1 MAAIRLGRALTLFVV
16 IALSAGSAFFPRAA
30 WADAPEKEANARY
43 EEAKALMN
51 DGEFAAAVEKL
62 TEALALFK
70 HPLIMKKRA
79 EAWEKLVDFERAL
92 VDYREYLSLLPASK
106 KQDRRVASDRIA
118 QLEALLQK
126 PVAVKVV
133 STPPGV
139 LVTRVGSTGAP
150 ERTPFEAQLVPG
162 RYTFKIADPRF
173 ASGEATVRVLAGAT
187 QAVQLAAT
195 ARTGR
200 VVVRTSRPTL
210 EGISVAIDAEPVDVT
225 PGEVSSGV
233 TTPRALAVGRHNVV
247 CAIPGSP
254 NAYVEF
260 EVSEGQTT
268 EVSCQVFDS
277 ASSGSSASAW
287 GWTMVGIGTAGVLA
301 GTGLLVSY
309 ALDVQTAEERNQD
322 LVTNKHWI
330 GGTALGVGLVVGIAS
345 YWVFTSDD
353 DAAGAERQPGL
364 PLATWV
370 PTVEWSED
378 GAVVGLGATF

>member
-1 MAAIRLGRALTLFVV
+1 MAVMRPSRTLTFLVILVVSGGTLTTARLAC
-16 IALSAGSAFFPRAA
+16 AEP
-30 WADAPEKEANARY
+30 PEKQANARY

-51 DGEFAAAVEKL
+51 EGEFASAVEKL
-62 TEALALFK
+62 TEALALFQ

-92 VDYREYLSLLPASK
+92 ADYREYLGLLSASN
-106 KQDRRVASDRIA
+106 KQDRRLASDRIA
-118 QLEALLQK
+118 QLEALLQR
-126 PVAVKVV
+126 PVAVNVV

-139 LVTRVGSTGAP
+139 LVTRVGASGAP
-150 ERTPFEAQLVPG
+150 ERTPFEAQLLPG

-195 ARTGR
+195 ARMGR

-210 EGISVAIDAEPVDVT
+210 EGVSVSIDAEPVDLT
-225 PGEVSSGV
+225 PGEITSGV
-233 TTPRALAVGRHNVV
+233 TTPRSVALGRHNVV

-260 EVSEGQTT
+260 EVAEGQTT
-268 EVSCQVFDS
+268 DVSCQFFYSAGS
-277 ASSGSSASAW
+277 ASSSNAW

-309 ALDVQTAEERNQD
+309 ALDVQTAEERDQE

-330 GGTALGVGLVVGIAS
+330 GGTALGVGLAVGIAS

-353 DAAGAERQPGL
+353 DSAATSAPRA
-364 PLATWV
+364 PLATWM
-370 PTVEWSED
+370 PTVGLSSD
-378 GAVVGLGATF
+378 SAFLGALATF